1 MSLRWD
7 KSGEKLFKNIAGR
20 DITGS
25 KFGDEPFAVS
35 AVQCRSAKAG
45 EPREKAS
52 RLEQIARINLS
63 LSRVIQ

>member
-45 EPREKAS
+45 EPRD
-52 RLEQIARINLS
+52 
-63 LSRVIQ
+63 